1 MSEADRYMALPYT
14 IEVEPEE
21 RRHDA
26 FHVARIAELEG
37 CIAQGRTE
45 AEARSELRDAQRL
58 FIETMLENGVPVPEP
73 RSSRRDSLAVQTEL
87 RSKLLGQL
95 GVGQDFRCLQLLAML

>member
-14 IEVEPEE
+14 IEVERDE

-58 FIETMLENGVPVPEP
+58 FIETMLDNGVPVPEP
-73 RSSRRDSLAVQTEL
+73 RSSPATARGVTPPVT
-87 RSKLLGQL
+87 RSSPSP
-95 GVGQDFRCLQLLAML
+95 A

>member
-14 IEVEPEE
+14 IEVERDE
-21 RRHDA
+21 RRRDA
-26 FHVARIAELEG
+26 FHVARVLELEG

-58 FIETMLENGVPVPEP
+58 FIETMLDNGVPVPEP
-73 RSSRRDSLAVQTEL
+73 RSSRENT
-87 RSKLLGQL
+87 RS
-95 GVGQDFRCLQLLAML
+95 VTPPVTRSSPSPA

>member
-1 MSEADRYMALPYT
+1 MGIVARHRTLDVAYAKAALRA
-14 IEVEPEE
+14 VNDLFE
-21 RRHDA
+21 RRRDA

-58 FIETMLENGVPVPEP
+58 FIETMLDNGVPVPEP
-73 RSSRRDSLAVQTEL
+73 RSSRATA
-87 RSKLLGQL
+87 RS
-95 GVGQDFRCLQLLAML
+95 VTPPVTRSSPSPA